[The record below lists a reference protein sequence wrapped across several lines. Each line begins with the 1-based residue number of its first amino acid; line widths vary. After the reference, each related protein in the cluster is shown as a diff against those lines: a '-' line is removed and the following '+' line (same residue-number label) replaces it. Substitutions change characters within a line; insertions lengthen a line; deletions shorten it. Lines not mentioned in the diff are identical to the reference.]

1 MARPGKS
8 RARQSPAPA
17 RLHEIHRGER
27 VDDFRV
33 GGLLH
38 EGGMARLYRVTQA
51 RHTSPLVLK
60 VPKLGPEAP
69 RSAYAAFEHEVELLT
84 RLKGAPVPRFI
95 AAGDPH
101 TTPYLVME
109 YIDGDD
115 LARAARRAPV
125 SVAELCDLGIRL
137 CRAVHALHR
146 HNVIHLDLNPA
157 NVRNRANGDM
167 VLIDLGLAH
176 YAAWPDRLD
185 TAFDEAEGTTP
196 YIAPEQLHHVRNES
210 RSDIYAVGAILY
222 QLATGQYPFGRPNL
236 LSLRKRLIQPPVPP
250 RLYNAALPPWL
261 QEIILR
267 CLEIRPEARYATAKQ
282 VAYLLAHPEAVAL
295 TRRGHRTRR
304 ADVWTRAR
312 LWWRSLHQVFDE
324 GEPVRPYEHI
334 ATHPHVLVALDLTH
348 ASEALKEALRNTVRR
363 MARNE
368 PHSYFTCLSVVTG
381 NEAARRRGGRA
392 VAASALSL
400 AGLHHW
406 AEPLRL
412 APERMVFQVVAGEA
426 GTAIVEYARQHVVDH
441 IILGARGSS
450 ALRRFLGSV
459 SSKVAA
465 QAACTVT
472 VVRSRRDPHAPS
484 RR

>member
-1 MARPGKS
+1 
-8 RARQSPAPA
+8 
-17 RLHEIHRGER
+17 
-27 VDDFRV
+27 
-33 GGLLH
+33 
-38 EGGMARLYRVTQA
+38 
-51 RHTSPLVLK
+51 
-60 VPKLGPEAP
+60 
-69 RSAYAAFEHEVELLT
+69 
-84 RLKGAPVPRFI
+84 
-95 AAGDPH
+95 
-101 TTPYLVME
+101 
-109 YIDGDD
+109 
-115 LARAARRAPV
+115 
-125 SVAELCDLGIRL
+125 
-137 CRAVHALHR
+137 
-146 HNVIHLDLNPA
+146 
-157 NVRNRANGDM
+157 
-167 VLIDLGLAH
+167 
-176 YAAWPDRLD
+176 
-185 TAFDEAEGTTP
+185 
-196 YIAPEQLHHVRNES
+196 
-210 RSDIYAVGAILY
+210 
-222 QLATGQYPFGRPNL
+222 
-236 LSLRKRLIQPPVPP
+236 
-250 RLYNAALPPWL
+250 
-261 QEIILR
+261 
-267 CLEIRPEARYATAKQ
+267 
-282 VAYLLAHPEAVAL
+282 
-295 TRRGHRTRR
+295 
-304 ADVWTRAR
+304 
-312 LWWRSLHQVFDE
+312 VFDE